1 MRCIE
6 DWCKEQAAKNQSLCA
21 EHLKSKQRLKPCRTC
36 GGPLVDGGDC
46 RACWKS
52 RTRAA
57 AKDAPVPPRER
68 LTATQLGA
76 QLALK
81 GVEVNEVMIEL
92 GWLTADRRLTAL
104 GTRMGGSTKQGK
116 RGDFALWP
124 AELLENKFFTDAVKR
139 RTQTERERPAEREQ
153 PAATPGEHLADDG
166 HYVRSKGELLID
178 NWLYQHGILH
188 AYERPIPG
196 QDELT
201 CDFFLPGGNVFIE
214 FWGRTGEPFVSRMKR
229 KQAFYAEHRLRLIEL
244 ESADLKVLD
253 ATLTAALRRFGV
265 QLRSA

>member
-21 EHLKSKQRLKPCRTC
+21 EHLKIKQRLKPCRTC

-52 RTRAA
+52 RPRAA
-57 AKDAPVPPRER
+57 AKDAPPPPGER
-68 LTATQLGA
+68 LTATQIGA

-81 GVEVNEVMIEL
+81 GVEVNELMVEL
-92 GWLTADRRLTAL
+92 GWLNADRTLTAL
-104 GTRMGGSTKQGK
+104 GTRMGGTIKSSK

-124 AELLENKFFTDAVKR
+124 AAIVENKFFTDAVKR
-139 RTQTERERPAEREQ
+139 RTETERDQ
-153 PAATPGEHLADDG
+153 PDASAKPGFSPGEHLADDG
-166 HYVRSKGELLID
+166 HYVRSKGELAID
-178 NWLYQHGILH
+178 NWLYKHGLLH

-196 QDELT
+196 HEEFK
-201 CDFFLPGGNVFIE
+201 CDFFLPGGNLFIE
-214 FWGRTGEPFVSRMKR
+214 FWGRTGESFVSRKKQ

-244 ESADLKVLD
+244 EPKDLTSLD
-253 ATLTAALRRFGV
+253 VTLTAALRRFGV